1 MNLSSGFT
9 DILVHI
15 YSVFLQLLSIVD
27 NHNHISFVC
36 ERNGLS
42 EVLFYKLVRISFTW
56 NLCWKCPI

>member
-1 MNLSSGFT
+1 MFMNLSSGFT

-42 EVLFYKLVRISFTW
+42 EVLFYKLVRISFT
-56 NLCWKCPI
+56 